1 MTNVLSAILEVFS
14 GVGEWI
20 VTSVNDLTPM
30 FYSAESGLT
39 FMGVLG
45 VAGLAFSVIFLL
57 IGVIQGFLHF
67 RS

>member
-30 FYSAESGLT
+30 FYSTESGLT

-67 RS
+67 RA